1 MVLLEREPDAASEL
15 ADGAVLFGGQSLE
28 AHRKDQFRA
37 FDGID
42 AQDLR
47 IGDEQ
52 LTELIAIAYIR
63 GDCRQKL
70 LHLVGV
76 GREIHAHVYGGHGVA
91 HAEVGYGGDLR
102 VGNDVESAVGIADG
116 GFAESHCFDGSGQS
130 GNANRVAHVELI
142 FDKNEDP
149 VQNILDDVLRG
160 EADGNSGDSR
170 GSKQGTEVNTDGIK
184 ELQSGNHA
192 NDGEPSGANNL
203 RQRFDLRNPDRKS

>member
-15 ADGAVLFGGQSLE
+15 ADGAVLFGGQGLE
-28 AHRKDQFRA
+28 DHRKDQFRA

-63 GDCRQKL
+63 GDCRQNL

-76 GREIHAHVYGGHGVA
+76 GREIHAHIYGGHRVA
-91 HAEVGYGGDLR
+91 HAEVGYSGDLR
-102 VGNDVESAVGIADG
+102 VGNDVESAVGIAEC
-116 GFAESHCFDGSGQS
+116 GFAQSHCFHGSGKS

-142 FDKNEDP
+142 FDENEYP
-149 VQNILDDVLRG
+149 VKNILDDVLRG
-160 EADGNSGDSR
+160 EAYGNAGDSR
-170 GSKQGTEVNTDGIK
+170 GSKQGTEVDSDGIK
-184 ELQSGNHA
+184 ELQSGNYA
-192 NDGEPSGANNL
+192 NDGEPCGADNL
-203 RQRFDLRNPDRKS
+203 RHRFDLRNTD